1 MIPKYDLDQAYLGN
15 VRTTTACTTAE
26 SCAQQLEQQL
36 RERMSRKSNA
46 LFTGVDITMIRIHRK
61 YFFNIV

>member
-1 MIPKYDLDQAYLGN
+1 MIPKYDLDQAYIGN
-15 VRTTTACTTAE
+15 VRTTTACVTAE

-46 LFTGVDITMIRIHRK
+46 LFTGGDIQ
-61 YFFNIV
+61 